1 MPSISSLSEFIQ
13 CNDLSSCFQGLYN
26 FLFALFILL
35 AFLSFLY
42 GAFLYLLSAGGVY
55 DKEKGKNKMKNS
67 IIALLV
73 ALIIPIILNMIN
85 PGIFRGELKVPQ
97 VDVTLPEYLGFGS
110 GYIKPPPGS
119 TQPPPGST
127 QPPSGPGGGNQP
139 ISGTIQ
145 NNVILIKQTDPNFRN
160 IPYGCDSIGGSG
172 CGIVSLAM
180 AISYCNGNIR
190 DTNYLRNLI
199 TELAN
204 YAVKNPPPPKKPYFI
219 CGVGTSHGLFIDN
232 NFLRKYNVEGRGVNI
247 EGAKDALKKGEV
259 VIAGFYGSFPGFGY
273 DNHIVL
279 LTGYK
284 NGKFLVNDPA
294 DLNVTEISIQAA
306 SRHIVAL
313 TAIRC
318 LSNFITLDVLDKNSI
333 Y

>member
-1 MPSISSLSEFIQ
+1 MPSIPSLSEFIK
-13 CNDLSSCFQGLYN
+13 CNNLSSCFQELYN

-85 PGIFRGELKVPQ
+85 PGIFRSELKVPQ
-97 VDVTLPEYLGFGS
+97 VEVTLFEYQGFGS
-110 GYIKPPPGS
+110 GYIEPPPGS

-127 QPPSGPGGGNQP
+127 QPPPGPGGGNQP
-139 ISGTIQ
+139 TSGTIQ

-204 YAVKNPPPPKKPYFI
+204 YAVKSGLFI
-219 CGVGTSHGLFIDN
+219 CDENGGTSHNLFIDN
-232 NFLRKYNVEGRGVNI
+232 NFLRKYNVEGRRVDI

-259 VIAGFYGSFPGFGY
+259 VIAGFRGSFPGFGY

-284 NGKFLVNDPA
+284 DGKFLVNDPA
-294 DLNVTEISIQAA
+294 NLNVTEISIQAA
-306 SRHIVAL
+306 SGHIVAM

-318 LSNFITLDVLDKNSI
+318 LSNFITLDVLDKNYI

>member
-1 MPSISSLSEFIQ
+1 
-13 CNDLSSCFQGLYN
+13 
-26 FLFALFILL
+26 
-35 AFLSFLY
+35 
-42 GAFLYLLSAGGVY
+42 
-55 DKEKGKNKMKNS
+55 
-67 IIALLV
+67 
-73 ALIIPIILNMIN
+73 MIN

-97 VDVTLPEYLGFGS
+97 VEVTLPEYQGFGS

-119 TQPPPGST
+119 TQPPSGPTQPPSGPT

-139 ISGTIQ
+139 TSGTIQ

-160 IPYGCDSIGGSG
+160 IKYGCDSIGGSG

-204 YAVKNPPPPKKPYFI
+204 YAVSKGYFI
-219 CGVGTSHGLFIDN
+219 CGLGTSHNLFTDN
-232 NFLRKYNVEGRGVNI
+232 NFLRKYNVEGRRVDI

-259 VIAGFYGSFPGFGY
+259 VIAGFYRRFPGFGY

-306 SRHIVAL
+306 SGHIVAL

>member
-1 MPSISSLSEFIQ
+1 MPSIPSLSEFIK
-13 CNDLSSCFQGLYN
+13 CNDLSSCFQELYN

-55 DKEKGKNKMKNS
+55 SKEKGKNKMKNS

-73 ALIIPIILNMIN
+73 ALIVPIILNMIN
-85 PGIFRGELKVPQ
+85 PGIFRSELRVPQ
-97 VDVTLPEYLGFGS
+97 VDVTLFEYQGFGS

-119 TQPPPGST
+119 TQPPSGPT

-204 YAVKNPPPPKKPYFI
+204 YAVSNRHFI
-219 CGVGTSHGLFIDN
+219 CSRDGGTRHALFTDN
-232 NFLRKYNVEGRGVNI
+232 NFLRQYNVEGRRVNI

-259 VIAGFYGSFPGFGY
+259 VIAGFRGSFPGFGY

>member
-1 MPSISSLSEFIQ
+1 
-13 CNDLSSCFQGLYN
+13 
-26 FLFALFILL
+26 
-35 AFLSFLY
+35 
-42 GAFLYLLSAGGVY
+42 LYLLSAGGVY

-85 PGIFRGELKVPQ
+85 PGIFRSELKVPQ

-127 QPPSGPGGGNQP
+127 QPPPGSTQPPSGPGGGNQP
-139 ISGTIQ
+139 TSGTIQ

-204 YAVKNPPPPKKPYFI
+204 YAVSKDYFI
-219 CGVGTSHGLFIDN
+219 CGAGTRHDLFIDN
-232 NFLRKYNVEGRGVNI
+232 DFLRQYNVEGRRVDI

-284 NGKFLVNDPA
+284 DGKFLVNDPA
-294 DLNVTEISIQAA
+294 DLNVTEISIEAA
-306 SRHIVAL
+306 SGHIVYL

>member
-1 MPSISSLSEFIQ
+1 MPSIPSLSEFIQ
-13 CNDLSSCFQGLYN
+13 CSDLSSCFQELYN

-97 VDVTLPEYLGFGS
+97 VQVTLPEYQGFGS

-127 QPPSGPGGGNQP
+127 QPPPGSGGGNKP

-180 AISYCNGNIR
+180 AISYCNGNIS

-204 YAVKNPPPPKKPYFI
+204 YAVSKGYFI
-219 CGVGTSHGLFIDN
+219 CGAGTSHGLFIDN
-232 NFLRKYNVEGRGVNI
+232 NFLRKYNVEGRRVDI

-259 VIAGFYGSFPGFGY
+259 VIAGFKGSFPGFGY

-306 SRHIVAL
+306 SGHIVAM

-318 LSNFITLDVLDKNSI
+318 LSNFITLDFLDKNYI